1 MCSKGYA
8 ESFVLYRVL
17 VSAKEKFGYGFY
29 GNDIVSNMIVKK
41 SIFENGS
48 VNHIYCSV
56 PLDFLKIINYEMK

>member
-1 MCSKGYA
+1 M

-29 GNDIVSNMIVKK
+29 GNDIVSIMIVKK
-41 SIFENGS
+41 SISENGS

-56 PLDFLKIINYEMK
+56 PLDFFE

>member
-17 VSAKEKFGYGFY
+17 VSAKEKFGYGFC
-29 GNDIVSNMIVKK
+29 GNDIVSIMILRK

-48 VNHIYCSV
+48 VNRIYWSV
-56 PLDFLKIINYEMK
+56 PLDFF